1 MSRTTPTW
9 LARLVLAIYL
19 AVVPFQ
25 GIAATIEALV
35 CHEEAAAGAAQGSNE
50 HAHSPAT
57 QDAHGPVAA
66 GDTSDGDSGDAAY
79 GGHLCCQLVVAALPS
94 RAALR
99 EPQEFSVLPS
109 SPDVFLY
116 VTFLQRFQ
124 RPPLA

>member
-35 CHEEAAAGAAQGSNE
+35 CHEEAAAGAAQGSND

-66 GDTSDGDSGDAAY
+66 GDASDGDSTDAAY
-79 GGHLCCQLVVAALPS
+79 GGHVCCQLVVAALPS
-94 RAALR
+94 RAASAQ
-99 EPQEFSVLPS
+99 PPASSSPPS
-109 SPDVFLY
+109 SPNVSRYAAFLE
-116 VTFLQRFQ
+116 RWQ